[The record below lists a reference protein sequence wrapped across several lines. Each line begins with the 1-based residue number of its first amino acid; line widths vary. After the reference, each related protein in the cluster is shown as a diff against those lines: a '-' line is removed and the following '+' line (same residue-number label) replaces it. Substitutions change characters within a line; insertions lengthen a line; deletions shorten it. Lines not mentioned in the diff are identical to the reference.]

1 MKLLP
6 DVLLDPMRRSLRAAL
21 VSATACLALAPQAA
35 GAADYIEPGAPSIL
49 PAPALSLAPEAGTF
63 QFHLGAAGVFFHPE
77 SDFTLL
83 GFPLPGAD
91 TDLSSNLTGS
101 LEIEYF
107 LSPNFSLAATVGI
120 PPETDADGT
129 GLLAPAGRLGKIHY
143 GLGAAMAK
151 YRFNGLGAFQPFVGG
166 GLAYFHVFDTT
177 DGMVANLDVDSAFG
191 PVVQIGAD
199 YMFTPNIGVF
209 ASVSQAFMDTKG
221 TGTFLLAPVVAKID
235 FDPTVV
241 QAGLT
246 VRF

>member
-129 GLLAPAGRLGKIHY
+129 GLLAPAGRLDKIHY
-143 GLGAAMAK
+143 GLGAATSTAPSAPSC
-151 YRFNGLGAFQPFVGG
+151 RSAR
-166 GLAYFHVFDTT
+166 TT
-177 DGMVANLDVDSAFG
+177 CSRPISACSPASPRPSWTRRARG
-191 PVVQIGAD
+191 PSSSRRSWRRS
-199 YMFTPNIGVF
+199 TSTRP
-209 ASVSQAFMDTKG
+209 SCR
-221 TGTFLLAPVVAKID
+221 PV
-235 FDPTVV
+235 
-241 QAGLT
+241 
-246 VRF
+246 